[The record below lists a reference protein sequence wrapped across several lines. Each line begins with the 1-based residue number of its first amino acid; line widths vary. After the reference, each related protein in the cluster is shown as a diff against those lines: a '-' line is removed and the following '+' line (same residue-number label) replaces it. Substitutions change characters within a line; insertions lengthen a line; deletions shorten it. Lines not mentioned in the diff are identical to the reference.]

1 MSATEPDQHSLAEAI
16 QHLRDLLG
24 DQQEGPDV
32 LDTLTNCVVTEP
44 KAKSSRSIDRYYA
57 AIDKAKAVLNQ
68 PC

>member
-32 LDTLTNCVVTEP
+32 LDTLTNCVTQEARG
-44 KAKSSRSIDRYYA
+44 KRSLKRYHAALDECRALIDA
-57 AIDKAKAVLNQ
+57 